1 MCVSMLPLCMSMHHA
16 WVWCQG
22 VMSDALELQL
32 QMAISS
38 PVSLP
43 AQPVVAEPPPAL
55 SIQVWFWYFFQVLLS
70 ESLQQSFCLRVDRVL
85 IFIYLCVCV
94 LK

>member
-1 MCVSMLPLCMSMHHA
+1 
-16 WVWCQG
+16 
-22 VMSDALELQL
+22 MSDALELQL

-85 IFIYLCVCV
+85 IFIYLCVCAEV
-94 LK
+94 AGRVFDKELNKYGIEILE